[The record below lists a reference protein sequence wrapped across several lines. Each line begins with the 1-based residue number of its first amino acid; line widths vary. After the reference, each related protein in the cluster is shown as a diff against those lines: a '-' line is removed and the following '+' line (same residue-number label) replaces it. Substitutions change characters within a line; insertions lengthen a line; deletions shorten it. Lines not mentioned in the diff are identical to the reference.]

1 MLFRIRCGRYY
12 RQIFKKS
19 KVKDVYGLNIYFR
32 NAHKDSLMFPITH
45 MINLSLRLDCKYS
58 KFMKKQQQSITS
70 SSLQQGTSREKGT
83 EPLL

>member
-12 RQIFKKS
+12 RQILKKS

-45 MINLSLRLDCKYS
+45 MINLSLRFPCCS
-58 KFMKKQQQSITS
+58 NNME
-70 SSLQQGTSREKGT
+70 LQFTNWGINQILKMTYEYILIS
-83 EPLL
+83 